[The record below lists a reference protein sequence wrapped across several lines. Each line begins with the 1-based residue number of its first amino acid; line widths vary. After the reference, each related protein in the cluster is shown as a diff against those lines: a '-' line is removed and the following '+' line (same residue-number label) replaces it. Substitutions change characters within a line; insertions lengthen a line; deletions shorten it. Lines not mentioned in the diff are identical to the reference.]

1 MSFTTSHLRRL
12 ADGRWVQCTA
22 AAAQYEMVRYGSG
35 AGRVYHVP
43 SDTLVVENAH
53 LAPSARH
60 LLTALEGWSADPQ
73 KRMIVY
79 D

>member
-1 MSFTTSHLRRL
+1 MTFAAYHLRRL
-12 ADGRWVQCTA
+12 STGRWVRCPA
-22 AAAQYEMVRYGSG
+22 PGAQFEIVCYGSG

-43 SDTLVVENAH
+43 SETLVVENAH

-60 LLTALEGWSADPQ
+60 LLTALEGWSADPH

-79 D
+79 H